1 MATIFKRKGGSA
13 WLIQYFDGSGRRR
26 EKSSRTTDRRA
37 AERIAH
43 KLEADAALRREGV
56 IDGRQER
63 FSEEARKPLAEHVEA
78 YLEHCRG
85 RNITAK
91 SIYAKKSHL
100 EWLMR
105 KTRATRLSE
114 LTLDVVE
121 RALAS
126 LTLDGKAAR
135 TVNTRRES
143 LRAFGNWCRKTS
155 RVDSNPLALLPKLDE
170 HRDRRRIRR
179 PLTDD
184 ELARLLDVAGQRGR
198 RAWYL
203 TAALAGLRR
212 SELIRLTWASVN
224 FEDGVLTIRDGKAK
238 REDLVPLHPELL
250 EELKRIYPPNALPS
264 TRVFP
269 EEVTNRTRTED
280 FKRAGI
286 ELLDKQGRVA
296 DLHGLRATLGTR
308 LARAGVAPQVAQ
320 RLMRHADYRT
330 TLHHYTMLSLADTVA
345 AMKSLPGGGA
355 TRPKTTPPEPETAAP
370 DPQQIPQH
378 SAHDDTQPVATSC
391 RVGASGVPQ
400 PRAHKS
406 FAEDDLCEATQRSA
420 KQCAEDEPELLAA
433 HNGLGNRR
441 SILLSYGRIER
452 ARRIAR
458 RCASGARW
466 NTLST
471 ARNERPR
478 RPAASEVLVQKEPA
492 ARTAASSLRPRS
504 VDRWCSRH
512 AGSKRCVTAPR
523 RSVSTQ

>member
-1 MATIFKRKGGSA
+1 VATIFKRKGGSA

-37 AERIAH
+37 AERIAN

-85 RNITAK
+85 RSITAK

-143 LRAFGNWCRKTS
+143 IRAFGNWCRKTS

-224 FEDGVLTIRDGKAK
+224 FDDGVLTIRDGKAK

-250 EELKRIYPPNALPS
+250 EELKRIYPTNAQPS

-330 TLHHYTMLSLADTVA
+330 TLHHDTMLSLADTVA

-355 TRPKTTPPEPETAAP
+355 TRPTTTPNPETAAP

-378 SAHDDTQPVATSC
+378 SAHDDKQSVATSC
-391 RVGASGVPQ
+391 REGASGVHRQSAPKSA
-400 PRAHKS
+400 RARRLR
-406 FAEDDLCEATQRSA
+406 ARARDGATRCDEDDGELVRA
-420 KQCAEDEPELLAA
+420 K
-433 HNGLGNRR
+433 NGLGNRGASR
-441 SILLSYGRIER
+441 EAGGRWSSS
-452 ARRIAR
+452 RIAR
-458 RCASGARW
+458 RAACVTSFSRAGNSLAPGEGTLTPCPASARRVPSAW
-466 NTLST
+466 ST
-471 ARNERPR
+471 ARGGPT
-478 RPAASEVLVQKEPA
+478 SCG
-492 ARTAASSLRPRS
+492 T
-504 VDRWCSRH
+504 
-512 AGSKRCVTAPR
+512 T
-523 RSVSTQ
+523 T